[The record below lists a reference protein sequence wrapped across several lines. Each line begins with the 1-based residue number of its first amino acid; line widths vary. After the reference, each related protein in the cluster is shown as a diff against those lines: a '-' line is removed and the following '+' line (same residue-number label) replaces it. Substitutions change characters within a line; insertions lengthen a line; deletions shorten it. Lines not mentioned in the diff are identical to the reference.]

1 MASEIRIKRS
11 GVTSAPSSLKSGE
24 LAYSWASGVE
34 KLYLGRGDDGSGNA
48 TDIRIIGGQYF
59 TDLLDHTAGTLT
71 ASSAIIVDAD
81 KKIDD
86 LLVDNLELNGNT
98 LSTTNANGNLILNP
112 NGTGL
117 VSIANAYTLPRVDG
131 SAGYVLTTNGAGVVS
146 WAASSSILSV
156 KGDTATT
163 QEINLLTETLTIDG
177 QGAISTDSETANTI
191 KISVATATDT
201 VLGVASFSST
211 DFTVTAG
218 AVSLNTEAVQDII
231 GAMVSSNT
239 ESGISVTYDDTN
251 GKLDFDVGDFTL
263 TIAGDADGSATITNL
278 GNATVTITLDTV
290 NANTGQFGSATSVPV
305 ITVNEKGL
313 VTAVSTASISTSFT
327 VAGETGSNT
336 FANGST
342 LTFAAGEGIDT
353 VVTQPSG
360 SNVTVTISGEDA
372 TTTNKGIASFETADF
387 SVSSGAVSLN
397 DAVVKSIA
405 GGTGTATPTGHSFTI
420 TGTAPIS
427 TSATGSTVTIAAAD
441 ASTTDKGVAS
451 FSSDNFAVTAGVVT
465 IKDGGVANAEL
476 VNDSTTLGTTELVL
490 GATVTS
496 LAGLTEL
503 TVDNLNFNG
512 NEISSTDTNGNIS
525 LNPNGTGTVDVNGS
539 RITTVATPTATTDAA
554 TKGYVDQVAQGIAAK
569 PAVEAATTANLVA
582 TYDNGTLGVG
592 ATLTADA
599 NGAFPTIDGWSG
611 GVEGWQQF
619 DGILVKNQ
627 TNPAHNGRY
636 FISTVGDA
644 GTPWVL
650 TRCGYCDEASEIP
663 SGFVFVQH
671 GTLYGNTGWV
681 ASVDNVSEFTV
692 GTDDIDWIQFSGAG
706 TYTAGAALSLNGTE
720 FNVNVATNGGI
731 EIDTDALQIKSTVA
745 GNGLTWTSTGGGFLS
760 VVGTADRITVTADA
774 VDIASTYV
782 GQSSI
787 TTLGTITTGTWSAD
801 TIAVTKGGTGLTSV
815 TARAV
820 TYGNG
825 TSALGVTGVS
835 SVDGSFLREDSTG
848 NPYWSNVI
856 DGGTF

>member
-11 GVTSAPSSLKSGE
+11 GVTAAPTALKSGE
-24 LAYSWASGVE
+24 LAYSWVSNQ
-34 KLYLGRGDDGSGNA
+34 LYFGRGDDGSGNA
-48 TDIRIIGGQYF
+48 TSIVDIGGEFY
-59 TDLLDHTAGTLT
+59 TDMLDHTAGTLT
-71 ASSAIIVDAD
+71 ASSAVIVDAD
-81 KKIDD
+81 SKVNVFNVDD
-86 LLVDNLELNGNT
+86 LRLDGST
-98 LSTTNANGNLILNP
+98 LSTTNTNGNLTLSP
-112 NGTGL
+112 NGSGL
-117 VSIANAYTLPRVDG
+117 VSIAGAYTLPRVDG
-131 SAGYVLTTNGAGVVS
+131 SAGYVLTTNGTGTVS
-146 WAASSSILSV
+146 WQASSSILSV
-156 KGDTATT
+156 AADSGSNE
-163 QEINLLTETLTIDG
+163 EINLLTETLDIAG
-177 QGAISTDSETANTI
+177 SGAISTATATNSVV
-191 KISVATATDT
+191 ISVATATDT
-201 VLGVASFSST
+201 VLGVASFNST
-211 DFTVTAG
+211 DFVVNSG
-218 AVSLNTEAVQDII
+218 AVSLSTEAIQDII
-231 GAMVSSNT
+231 GGMVDGNS
-239 ESGISVTYDDTN
+239 ESGISVEYNDTT
-251 GKLDFDVGDFTL
+251 GKLNFDVADFTL
-263 TIAGDADGSATITNL
+263 TIDGDVDGSASVTNL
-278 GNATVTITLDTV
+278 GNTTVTVTLDTV
-290 NANTGQFGSATSVPV
+290 NSNVGTFGSATAVPV
-305 ITVNEKGL
+305 ITVNAKGL
-313 VTAVSTASISTSFT
+313 VTAVTTESISTSFT

-372 TTTNKGIASFETADF
+372 STSNKGIASFETADF
-387 SVSSGAVSLN
+387 NVTSGDVELK
-397 DAVVKSIA
+397 DTVVKSIA

-451 FSSDNFAVTAGVVT
+451 FSADNFAVASGVVT
-465 IKDGGVANAEL
+465 IKDGGIANAEL
-476 VNDSTTLGTTELVL
+476 VNSSLTVGTTTISL
-490 GATVTS
+490 GGSSTS

-512 NEISSTDTNGNIS
+512 NEISSTDSNGNIS
-525 LNPNGTGTVDVNGS
+525 LNPNGTGTVDVNGA

-592 ATLTADA
+592 ATLTSTT
-599 NGAFPTIDGWSG
+599 NGAFPTLDGWSG
-611 GVEGWQQF
+611 GVEGWKLN

-636 FISTVGDA
+636 FISTVGD
-644 GTPWVL
+644 GSTPWVL
-650 TRCGYCDEASEIP
+650 TRCGLCDEKNEIP
-663 SGFVFVQH
+663 SAFVFVQH

-745 GNGLTWTSTGGGFLS
+745 GDGLTWTSTGGGFLS
-760 VVGTADRITVTADA
+760 VVGTADRISVSADA
-774 VDIASTYV
+774 VDIASTYA

-787 TTLGTITTGTWSAD
+787 TTLGTITTGTWNG
-801 TIAVTKGGTGLTSV
+801 TTLAVTHGGTGLTSV

-820 TYGNG
+820 VYGNG
-825 TSALGVTGVS
+825 TAAMGVTGVS
-835 SVDGSFLREDSTG
+835 SIDGSFLREDSTG

>member
-11 GVTSAPSSLKSGE
+11 GVTAAPTALKSGE
-24 LAYSWASGVE
+24 LAYSWVSNQ
-34 KLYLGRGDDGSGNA
+34 LYFGRGDDGSGNA
-48 TDIRIIGGQYF
+48 TSIVDIGGEFY
-59 TDLLDHTAGTLT
+59 TDMLDHTAGTLT
-71 ASSAIIVDAD
+71 ASSAVIVDAD
-81 KKIDD
+81 SKVNVFNVDD
-86 LLVDNLELNGNT
+86 LRLDGST
-98 LSTTNANGNLILNP
+98 LSTTNTNGNLTLSP
-112 NGTGL
+112 NGSGL
-117 VSIANAYTLPRVDG
+117 VSIAGAYTLPRVDG
-131 SAGYVLTTNGAGVVS
+131 SAGYVLTTNGTGTVS
-146 WAASSSILSV
+146 WQASSSILSV
-156 KGDTATT
+156 AADSGSNE
-163 QEINLLTETLTIDG
+163 EINLLTETLDIAG
-177 QGAISTDSETANTI
+177 SGAISTATATNSVV
-191 KISVATATDT
+191 ISVATAT
-201 VLGVASFSST
+201 VLGVASFNST
-211 DFTVTAG
+211 DFVVNSG
-218 AVSLNTEAVQDII
+218 AVSLSTEAIQDII
-231 GAMVSSNT
+231 GGMVDGNS
-239 ESGISVTYDDTN
+239 ESGISVEYNDTT
-251 GKLDFDVGDFTL
+251 GKLNFDVADFTL
-263 TIAGDADGSATITNL
+263 TIAGDVDGSASVTNL
-278 GNATVTITLDTV
+278 GNTTVTVTLDTV
-290 NANTGQFGSATSVPV
+290 NSNVGTFGSATAVPV
-305 ITVNEKGL
+305 ITVNAKGL
-313 VTAVSTASISTSFT
+313 VTAVTTESISTSFT

-372 TTTNKGIASFETADF
+372 STSNKGIASFETADF
-387 SVSSGAVSLN
+387 NVTSGDVELK
-397 DAVVKSIA
+397 DTVVKSIA

-451 FSSDNFAVTAGVVT
+451 FSADNFAVASGVVT
-465 IKDGGVANAEL
+465 IKDGGIANAEL
-476 VNDSTTLGTTELVL
+476 VNSSLTVGTTTISL
-490 GATVTS
+490 GGSSTS

-512 NEISSTDTNGNIS
+512 NEISSTDSNGNIS
-525 LNPNGTGTVDVNGS
+525 LNPNGTGTVDVNGA

-592 ATLTADA
+592 ATLTSTT
-599 NGAFPTIDGWSG
+599 NGAFPTLDGWSG
-611 GVEGWQQF
+611 GVEGWKLN

-636 FISTVGDA
+636 FISTVGD
-644 GTPWVL
+644 GSTPWVL
-650 TRCGYCDEASEIP
+650 TRCGLCDEKNEIP
-663 SGFVFVQH
+663 SAFVFVQH

-745 GNGLTWTSTGGGFLS
+745 GDGLTWTSTGGGFLS
-760 VVGTADRITVTADA
+760 VVGTTNRITVSADA

-801 TIAVTKGGTGLTSV
+801 TIVVGKGGTGLTTV

-820 TYGNG
+820 VYGNG
-825 TSALGVTGVS
+825 TDPMGVTGVS
-835 SVDGSFLREDSTG
+835 AIDGSFLREDSTG

>member
-11 GVTSAPSSLKSGE
+11 GVTAAPTALKSGE
-24 LAYSWASGVE
+24 LAYSWVSNQ
-34 KLYLGRGDDGSGNA
+34 LYFGRGDDGSGNA
-48 TDIRIIGGQYF
+48 TSIVDIGGEFY
-59 TDLLDHTAGTLT
+59 TDMLDHTAGTLT
-71 ASSAIIVDAD
+71 ASSAVIVDAD
-81 KKIDD
+81 SKVNVFNVDD
-86 LLVDNLELNGNT
+86 LRLDGST
-98 LSTTNANGNLILNP
+98 LSTTNTNGNLTLSP
-112 NGTGL
+112 NGSGL
-117 VSIANAYTLPRVDG
+117 VSIAGAYTLPRVDG
-131 SAGYVLTTNGAGVVS
+131 SAGYVLTTNGTGTVS
-146 WAASSSILSV
+146 WQASSSILSV
-156 KGDTATT
+156 AADSGSNE
-163 QEINLLTETLTIDG
+163 EINLLTETLDIAG
-177 QGAISTDSETANTI
+177 SGAISTATATNSVV
-191 KISVATATDT
+191 ISVATATDT
-201 VLGVASFSST
+201 VLGVASFNST
-211 DFTVTAG
+211 DFVVNSG
-218 AVSLNTEAVQDII
+218 AVSLSTEAIQDII
-231 GAMVSSNT
+231 GGMVDGNS
-239 ESGISVTYDDTN
+239 ESGISVEYNDTT
-251 GKLDFDVGDFTL
+251 GKLNFDVADFTL
-263 TIAGDADGSATITNL
+263 TIDGDVDGSASVTNL
-278 GNATVTITLDTV
+278 GNTTVTVTLDTV
-290 NANTGQFGSATSVPV
+290 NSNVGTFGSATAVPV
-305 ITVNEKGL
+305 ITVNAKGL
-313 VTAVSTASISTSFT
+313 VTAVTTESISTSFT

-372 TTTNKGIASFETADF
+372 STSNKGIASFETADF
-387 SVSSGAVSLN
+387 NVTSGDVELK
-397 DAVVKSIA
+397 DTVVKSIA

-451 FSSDNFAVTAGVVT
+451 FSADNFAVASGVVT
-465 IKDGGVANAEL
+465 IKDGGIANAEL
-476 VNDSTTLGTTELVL
+476 VNSSLTVGTTTISL
-490 GATVTS
+490 GGSSTS

-512 NEISSTDTNGNIS
+512 NEISSTDSNGNIS
-525 LNPNGTGTVDVNGS
+525 LNPNGTGTVDVNGA

-582 TYDNGTLGVG
+582 TYANGTLGVG
-592 ATLTADA
+592 ATLTSTTD
-599 NGAFPTIDGWSG
+599 GAFPTIGGWDGG
-611 GVEGWQQF
+611 TEGWKLN

-636 FISTVGDA
+636 FISTVGD
-644 GTPWVL
+644 GSTPWVL
-650 TRCGYCDEASEIP
+650 TRCGLCDEKNEIP
-663 SGFVFVQH
+663 SAFVFVQH

-745 GNGLTWTSTGGGFLS
+745 GDGLTWTSTGGGFLS
-760 VVGTADRITVTADA
+760 VVGTADRISVSADA
-774 VDIASTYV
+774 VDIASTYA

-787 TTLGTITTGTWSAD
+787 TTLGTITTGTWNG
-801 TIAVTKGGTGLTSV
+801 TTLAVTHGGTGLTSV

-820 TYGNG
+820 VYGNG
-825 TSALGVTGVS
+825 TAAMGVTGVS
-835 SVDGSFLREDSTG
+835 AIDGSFLREDSTG